1 LNEADGDRDVVVCEV
16 FDGVERQVDDVKL
29 AHVDRDS
36 LTLLLVE
43 ELDEWDVEDP

>member
-1 LNEADGDRDVVVCEV
+1 MNEADSDRDVVVCEV